1 MDGSG
6 TTGNPVFDLA
16 VVVLLI
22 LIGGFFAASEIAL
35 ITVRRSRLTQL
46 ADEGNNAART
56 ARRLTEDPSRF
67 LATIQIAITFLGF
80 LAGAIGASAFSGY
93 LAALIDDIPI
103 PLIQNAADEI
113 AFVIVTLVIALAS
126 IVVGELVPK
135 TMALN
140 FPERLALFVAR
151 PIAWL
156 QVVVGPIVWFVSRLS
171 TFLVRLLGGREKPQG
186 GYLSTEELKL
196 LVETGSEEGS
206 IEEEE
211 KEMIHGVIE
220 LGDKQVHEVMVPRI
234 GIRAVNIQ
242 DPIDEVLD
250 MVVRAGHSRVPVFE
264 DNLDNIVGILYAK
277 DLLPYLKQS
286 AGGNGAID
294 IREIVRQPV
303 YVPESKPVDDL
314 LHEMQ
319 AAKRHMAI
327 VVDEYGGT
335 AGLVTMEDVVEEI
348 VGEIQDEYDS
358 EESSVEEVST
368 DGEIAFRLDGR
379 VSMDDLRDLFDLS
392 DEDEP
397 DEDAYDTVGGF
408 VVHRVGRIPL
418 PGAEIPFRDDVRM
431 RVEAAEPRRVSR
443 VVASRPR
450 REDEREPDEEQ
461 EGPTTVRRPVL
472 TCFLAIAVAGCSVN
486 ELVATTEECPAALSL
501 AAWRR
506 MEWPW
511 WSRPSSA
518 SSLFAGRRDTSLSK
532 VRNFGY
538 AISPARSSLP
548 RATRST
554 LAAGLPRGRTVHRV
568 RLCEHRSALGDVSPR
583 SPSGRAL
590 RGRACP
596 RGGMA
601 GPRCGEARCRDTGE
615 PRTQRARGPRSP
627 RGWRALRSPGRR

>member
-1 MDGSG
+1 MDGSS
-6 TTGNPVFDLA
+6 TTGNPVFDLV

-35 ITVRRSRLTQL
+35 ITVRRTRLTQL
-46 ADEGNNAART
+46 ADEGNRAARI
-56 ARRLTEDPSRF
+56 ARHLTEDPSRF

-80 LAGAIGASAFSGY
+80 LAGAVGAAAFSGY
-93 LAALIDDIPI
+93 LAELIDNIPI
-103 PLIQNAADEI
+103 PLISNAANQI

-126 IVVGELVPK
+126 IVIGELVPK

-140 FPERLALFVAR
+140 FPERLALVVAR

-156 QVVVGPIVWFVSRLS
+156 QVIVGPIVWLVSRLS
-171 TFLVRLLGGREKPQG
+171 TFLVRLLGGRERPQG
-186 GYLSTEELKL
+186 GYLSTEELKI

-220 LGDKQVHEVMVPRI
+220 LGDKRVHEVMVPRI
-234 GIRAVNIQ
+234 GIRAVNLH

-277 DLLPYLKQS
+277 DLLPYLKAS

-294 IREIVRQPV
+294 IRDIVRSAV

-319 AAKRHMAI
+319 AAKRHIAI

-358 EESSVEEVST
+358 EESSIEDVST
-368 DGEIAFRLDGR
+368 DAELAYRLDGR

-392 DEDEP
+392 DDDEP
-397 DEDAYDTVGGF
+397 DEEAYDTVGGF

-418 PGAEIPFRDDVRM
+418 PGAELPFRDDIVV
-431 RVEAAEPRRVSR
+431 RVETADSRRVSR
-443 VVASRPR
+443 VLAWRPR
-450 REDEREPDEEQ
+450 REGERGADE
-461 EGPTTVRRPVL
+461 
-472 TCFLAIAVAGCSVN
+472 
-486 ELVATTEECPAALSL
+486 VATETE
-501 AAWRR
+501 
-506 MEWPW
+506 
-511 WSRPSSA
+511 
-518 SSLFAGRRDTSLSK
+518 
-532 VRNFGY
+532 
-538 AISPARSSLP
+538 
-548 RATRST
+548 
-554 LAAGLPRGRTVHRV
+554 
-568 RLCEHRSALGDVSPR
+568 
-583 SPSGRAL
+583 
-590 RGRACP
+590 
-596 RGGMA
+596 
-601 GPRCGEARCRDTGE
+601 
-615 PRTQRARGPRSP
+615 
-627 RGWRALRSPGRR
+627 